1 LALSTVLEALLLA
14 SLTALDTSLTAYSWF
29 MTLDA
34 SLTLLGITLPKLSF
48 ALAEFSEVSIC
59 NSAQSAAPSTE
70 SGESNGC
77 HGGSDVDLL
86 AVQGRE
92 RRGGPGVEP
101 HGDKVRVSGGG
112 ELRGEG

>member
-1 LALSTVLEALLLA
+1 LA